1 MTIYPQRSE
10 ITALHF
16 NKVVFLRVL
25 CYKFH
30 RSLKSARYIAQA
42 GREGEQKTKKKHSES
57 PIAPRWRRDSR
68 TR

>member
-10 ITALHF
+10 ITASALHF

-30 RSLKSARYIAQA
+30 RSLSLLEMSLKQVAKVNKRLKNKRLSYKMTAI
-42 GREGEQKTKKKHSES
+42 E
-57 PIAPRWRRDSR
+57 
-68 TR
+68 

>member
-10 ITALHF
+10 ITVSALHF

-30 RSLKSARYIAQA
+30 RSLSLLDMSFKQVAKVNTRLKKNIQNVSDS
-42 GREGEQKTKKKHSES
+42 TKM
-57 PIAPRWRRDSR
+57 AP
-68 TR
+68 

>member
-10 ITALHF
+10 ITVSALHF
-16 NKVVFLRVL
+16 NKVVFLHVL

-42 GREGEQKTKKKHSES
+42 GREGEQKTKKKHSECF
-57 PIAPRWRRDSR
+57 R
-68 TR
+68 

>member
-30 RSLKSARYIAQA
+30 RSLSLLDMSFKQVAKVNTRLKKNIQNVSDS
-42 GREGEQKTKKKHSES
+42 TKM
-57 PIAPRWRRDSR
+57 AP
-68 TR
+68 